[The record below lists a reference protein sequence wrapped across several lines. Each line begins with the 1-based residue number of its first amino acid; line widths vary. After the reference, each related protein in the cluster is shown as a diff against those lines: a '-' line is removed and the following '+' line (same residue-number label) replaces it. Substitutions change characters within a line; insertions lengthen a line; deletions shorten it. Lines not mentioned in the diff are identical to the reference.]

1 MDEKEE
7 ADAQAAFMIEFGC
20 CSSALTG
27 WGIIASPRTHLL
39 SSVILAFNR
48 HMTHRRG
55 RWCCHRH
62 LCCHHR
68 YYPIHCSPLDPPHF
82 LDQKM

>member
-1 MDEKEE
+1 MDEKED

-48 HMTHRRG
+48 HMTHRR
-55 RWCCHRH
+55 RHWCYHQYC
-62 LCCHHR
+62 
-68 YYPIHCSPLDPPHF
+68 PIHCSPLDPPRF